1 MAYRIKVT
9 MKMIMIMMMMIT
21 ITIMIT
27 TTIFRLKWI
36 VIGLISQRVVSFDA
50 HEHLG
55 LFPHQMHQSYYIT
68 SCHIISYHIIS
79 CHIARYDYNTY
90 ISSLSPLQRQ
100 FSTGVHTKYRRN
112 HIVPHPMHLWKAY
125 KQDSQCK
132 YKPDKPDK
140 IKRLIYIYIYM

>member
-9 MKMIMIMMMMIT
+9 MKMMMIMMMMIT

-68 SCHIISYHIIS
+68 SCHLISYHIIS
-79 CHIARYDYNTY
+79 YHVISRDMITIHTY
-90 ISSLSPLQRQ
+90 LLSHLCSGSSLREFIPNTDATTQSHTLCIFGKPTNRTVSASISPI
-100 FSTGVHTKYRRN
+100 S
-112 HIVPHPMHLWKAY
+112 P
-125 KQDSQCK
+125 
-132 YKPDKPDK
+132 
-140 IKRLIYIYIYM
+140 IKLND